1 MDRREPL
8 GVGGAHRASG
18 PRCWG
23 RSDGT
28 GRDMALPGVE
38 LRYPAQLPPKG
49 SAPQGATMGMGAR
62 GSPPLPCPRPR
73 RRAELPPAQILLFRY
88 LFTYLFIYKVFT

>member
-1 MDRREPL
+1 
-8 GVGGAHRASG
+8 
-18 PRCWG
+18 
-23 RSDGT
+23 
-28 GRDMALPGVE
+28 MALPGVE

-62 GSPPLPCPRPR
+62 GSPPLPSPRPR